1 MPYRRTLRLLTTPEN
16 PQLNWG
22 DSVNKGLV
30 AYYPCNEP
38 GGLKVRCAVNPAQN
52 LTLSSGYTSRLN
64 GPGGAHGR
72 GLKFTN
78 ATQIASGALVKAVT
92 GGPCT
97 IACWIT
103 IDTMPTLSSIMV
115 ALGGAATADVEYITY
130 IYNNNLCWGHS
141 SDDLQPTISAISAG
155 QRVFVVGSTNSAKL
169 QSLYRN
175 GWLAGTRTATALPTV
190 SSTVT
195 LGGQYNANTGNNFTG
210 SIDNVRIYNRA
221 LSQSEVTRLYQEPF
235 AGVVYPRRRTISAVA
250 SVGGVTGTAAATLAN
265 PTASFTGTVGVTGT
279 LAATL
284 AKPTAAITGKV
295 GVRGTLAATLDKPT
309 ASVAGKAGATG
320 TLSATLAKPT
330 AAITGRVGVRG
341 TLAATLA
348 KPTAS
353 ASGVANVVRT
363 FNLATGAF
371 TQTGNAGTFV
381 RARKMAA
388 AAGSYTEVPG
398 TTLLTASRKLT
409 LATRAFTITPSTTLL
424 SRRFTL
430 VGNKG
435 SVITSGNAANIAARR
450 VIQALQGSYTQ
461 VPSPVYLWKSSFIV
475 GDSEFIYVPWGENVL
490 ILDPENRILIVPQS
504 STLLGELFE
513 DRVMQVSS
521 RKRVQ

>member
-1 MPYRRTLRLLTTPEN
+1 MPYRRTRPLSVTPEN

-22 DSVNKGLV
+22 DSINKGLV

-52 LTLSSGYTSRLN
+52 LTLSSGYTSRLS

-115 ALGGAATADVEYITY
+115 ALGGAATTDVEYITY

-141 SDDLQPTISAISAG
+141 SDDLQPTIATVSAG

-169 QSLYRN
+169 QSIYKN
-175 GWLAGTRTATALPTV
+175 GWLAGTRTATAYPTV

-195 LGGQYNANTGNNFTG
+195 LGGQYNANTGNNFAG

-250 SVGGVTGTAAATLAN
+250 SVSGTISATLATPAASVSGTIGVTGTTAATAPMPGAAASGRVGVTGTASAIAPKPVASATGSVGTNLTLTGNAATFKVGALAV
-265 PTASFTGTVGVTGT
+265 TAGGNITVGLTGNAVTS
-279 LAATL
+279 A
-284 AKPTAAITGKV
+284 V
-295 GVRGTLAATLDKPT
+295 
-309 ASVAGKAGATG
+309 G
-320 TLSATLAKPT
+320 TLSVGTNFTL
-330 AAITGRVGVRG
+330 
-341 TLAATLA
+341 
-348 KPTAS
+348 
-353 ASGVANVVRT
+353 
-363 FNLATGAF
+363 
-371 TQTGNAGTFV
+371 TGNAATSSVGSLSLTTSRTLTGNSIVSAVGTLSSSFTLPV
-381 RARKMAA
+381 LGQQSIFSVGTIIATTGVVLTISLTGNRATF
-388 AAGSYTEVPG
+388 YTGALTTTIQSLPLTWALSSDGTVLTCGPLIITYNG
-398 TTLLTASRKLT
+398 ALQLPYILTIRGALYTYTTLWMAERAADNAYTADPTILTS
-409 LATRAFTITPSTTLL
+409 
-424 SRRFTL
+424 
-430 VGNKG
+430 
-435 SVITSGNAANIAARR
+435 
-450 VIQALQGSYTQ
+450 
-461 VPSPVYLWKSSFIV
+461 
-475 GDSEFIYVPWGENVL
+475 
-490 ILDPENRILIVPQS
+490 
-504 STLLGELFE
+504 
-513 DRVMQVSS
+513 
-521 RKRVQ
+521 